1 MKMLIGGRN
10 ADASDG
16 AVIEVFDPASHE
28 LLDTVPAAT
37 KDDVQRAIEI
47 AQTGKALWGAY
58 SVQERTRILCKAAD
72 MMQAERDEM
81 TTLLA
86 KETGKPYFQADEEI
100 GNAVALFS
108 GYAQKVRHFYDH
120 IIPSPDDFIT
130 VVREPVGVVA
140 CIVPFNFPIDLYSHK
155 VAPALAAGNA
165 VIVKPSSETP
175 LCNIYISELLIR
187 AGVPAEA
194 IQVVTGRGSK
204 VGTWLAESPMINAI
218 SLTGSTSAGV
228 SVRQTSA
235 VNLSR
240 VFLELGGNDPMIVFG
255 DVDPAVAAREAVNG
269 RILNAGQ
276 ACCSTKRFIVHN
288 SIKDA
293 FAEEL
298 VKILSGLKL
307 GKQFDP
313 STQVGCLINER
324 EAMKVEEEVALTVR
338 QGARCILGGKRFD
351 KTFFEPTVLV
361 DVSPEC
367 DIAKDME
374 VFGPVFPVIG
384 FETVEEAVQIANN
397 TKYGLSSGIMCN
409 DLKLARKIASQIDAG
424 GVCINGA
431 SLFRTFDMPFGGHKM
446 SGMGT
451 EGFYATLD
459 EYFKTKSIVYK
470 GFYKS

>member
-1 MKMLIGGRN
+1 MKMLIGGKYM
-10 ADASDG
+10 DASDH
-16 AVIEVFDPASHE
+16 AVINIFNPATHE

-37 KDDVQRAIEI
+37 KTDVEAAIEI
-47 AQTGKALWGAY
+47 AQTGKKIWGDM
-58 SVQERTRILCKAAD
+58 SVQERTDILCKASALMETERAD
-72 MMQAERDEM
+72 MA
-81 TTLLA
+81 TLLA

-100 GNAVALFS
+100 GNAIALFK
-108 GYAQKVRHFYDH
+108 GYAQKARHLYDH
-120 IIPSPDDFIT
+120 IIPSNTDFIT
-130 VVREPVGVVA
+130 VIREPIGVVA

-165 VIVKPSSETP
+165 VIIKPSSETP

-187 AGVPAEA
+187 AGVPKEA
-194 IQVVTGRGSK
+194 VQVVTGSGAS
-204 VGTWLAESPMINAI
+204 VGKWLAESPKINAI
-218 SLTGSTSAGV
+218 SLTGSTNAGV

-235 VNLSR
+235 KNLSR

-255 DVDPAVAAREAVNG
+255 DVDPVFAAQEAVNG

-293 FAEEL
+293 FAQEL
-298 VKILSGLKL
+298 VKILSQLKL
-307 GKQFDP
+307 GEQFDP
-313 STQVGCLINER
+313 ETQVGCLINER
-324 EAMKVEEEVALTVR
+324 EAIKVEEEVNLTIR
-338 QGARCILGGKRFD
+338 QGARCVLGGKRFNQ
-351 KTFFEPTVLV
+351 TFFEPTVLV
-361 DVSPEC
+361 DVPADS

-384 FETVEEAVQIANN
+384 FETAEEAIEIANN
-397 TKYGLSSGIMCN
+397 TKYGLSSGILCN
-409 DLKLARKIASQIDAG
+409 DLKLARKLASRIDSG

-451 EGFYATLD
+451 EGFYSTLD
-459 EYFKTKSIVYK
+459 EYFKTKSVIYK
-470 GFYKS
+470 GFYR